1 MKVKSQSKQRFLY
14 LAISV
19 AAFAFA
25 TAAPVPAAT
34 DAVTMTVTA
43 VGKKQT
49 TPPPIKK
56 DDVELFQGK
65 ERMQV
70 ADWRRG
76 ETLFIAI
83 LIDDSLDRQ
92 VAGEWKDLK
101 AFIDAQPQNTYVA
114 VAYSR
119 NGTAAVAQDFT
130 NDHALAA
137 KALRIPMG
145 GGGAFTSPY
154 LSLQDWLKRWPT
166 SGGDRRSIIMISSG
180 VDYFRGS
187 FDPIDP
193 DLESTIE
200 RAQKEN
206 INVWTIYYPDE
217 GHVGRRQ
224 FRVFNAQSNL
234 SRLSEETGAE
244 SFYLDFGVPVSL
256 KQYFD
261 EIQDHLNNQYLL
273 TFNASGGGK
282 KGKFERVRVATEIP
296 NVEFITPSEVF
307 LPAAN

>member
-1 MKVKSQSKQRFLY
+1 MRVKSQSRQGLLY
-14 LAISV
+14 LAVSV
-19 AAFAFA
+19 AVFALA

-34 DAVTMTVTA
+34 DAVTLTVTA

-49 TPPPIKK
+49 PPPPIKK
-56 DDVELFQGK
+56 DDVEVFQGK

-76 ETLFIAI
+76 ETLFLAI

-101 AFIDAQPQNTYVA
+101 AFIAAQPQNTYVA
-114 VAYSR
+114 VAYTR

-137 KALRIPMG
+137 KALRIPLG
-145 GGGAFTSPY
+145 GQGAFTSPY

-217 GHVGRRQ
+217 GHVGRRY
-224 FRVFNAQSNL
+224 FRVFNAQANL

-273 TFNASGGGK
+273 TFNTAGAGK

-296 NVEFITPSEVF
+296 NVEFMTPSEVF
-307 LPAAN
+307 LPAR